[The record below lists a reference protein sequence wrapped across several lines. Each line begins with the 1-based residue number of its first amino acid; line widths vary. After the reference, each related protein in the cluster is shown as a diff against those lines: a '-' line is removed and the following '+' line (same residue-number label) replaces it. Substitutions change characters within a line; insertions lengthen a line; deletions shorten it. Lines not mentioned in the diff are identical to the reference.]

1 MHLLSVFSLRN
12 RALIA
17 LITIVVA
24 VFGGISLT
32 LFKQELI
39 PSLSLP
45 SVYIV
50 TSYPG
55 ASPDVVNKDVSTPIE
70 SAIQGIENLD
80 STTATS
86 NTAAS
91 TVTASFTYGT
101 NIATS
106 EQKVQLALDRLSNTL
121 PSGVTPQVITFSLS
135 DFPVIQLAVT
145 SDLDPHTLAS
155 RLSGLTVTSLK
166 QLDGVSDVTLLGA
179 ASQRVTIT
187 PDADTLIADG
197 LSIQAI
203 KSALAANG
211 TLLASGSITEN
222 GKTLTVQSGTKLTST
237 DEISALPVLGGR
249 LATPPTIGDLA
260 KVALVDDPVNGYS
273 SVNGKPAVSLN
284 ITKTAAG
291 NTVSVSKIVRDDIPA
306 LEKQLGGNTKFTVVS
321 DQAPSITTSINSL
334 AEEGGLGLVFAVIV
348 IFLFLFS
355 VRTTLVT
362 AVSIPVSV
370 FLTFLGM
377 TAANYTLNVITLA
390 ALTIAIGRV
399 VDDSIVVTENI
410 KRHIGLGEDKLT
422 AIKNAVREVAVAVT
436 ASTVTTVA
444 VFLPV
449 AFVGDITGELFRP
462 FALTVTIALLSS
474 LFVSLTIVP
483 VLAYWFLGNKKAVH
497 KHAEGEPTPDTAT
510 RDELETPTRLQ
521 RVYLPVIRWTLKFP
535 AIVLVL
541 ALLILSGSGF
551 AASALKTNFI
561 GNSGQNTL
569 TVSQTLPLGSSLE
582 AQNEASK
589 TVEKTLL
596 DIKGVKTVLL
606 TIGSGGSSLR
616 AAFSGGGSTT
626 FSLTTDPTAD
636 QAALQ
641 NTITKKLKTI
651 HGEGDIKVQAAQGGF
666 ASSNIE
672 VDITGGSDAD
682 LRKASDAIL
691 AKVDKLSV
699 VSQATSNLSAS
710 LPYLA
715 VQIDRVKAAADG
727 LTEQQV
733 GSIVTQAMNPSAT
746 GTIVVD
752 EKTLSIFV
760 NNPDKPTTQAELEA
774 FSIPTPRGAVPLTD
788 LATVKTVNGPSS
800 VTTIKGLRS
809 ATLTIVPGTDNTG
822 DASAQVQKAVNST
835 TLPASATVSL
845 GGVTS
850 QQSSSFQ
857 QLGLALLA
865 AILIVYV
872 VMVATFKSLRQPLL
886 LLVSIPFAA
895 TGAIALQIIS
905 GVPLGVASIIGVLM
919 LVGIVVTN
927 AIVLVDL
934 INQYRVRGMRVG
946 DAIVHGASRRLRP
959 ILMTALATI
968 GALLPLGLGITG
980 HGGFIS
986 QPLAI
991 IVIGGLVSS
1000 TLLTLLV
1007 LPVLYYLVE
1016 GAAERRAQYPKLPAS
1031 VLTRVL
1037 AIGGGV
1043 LLAAGI
1049 TLTAFAFAGHTID
1062 PTTIQALV
1070 TTLVKDGVWQI
1081 LVGSLAIALGVLLV
1095 IASLVVWLV
1104 RSSRNRRANPV
1115 AAQPAPGVGR
1125 AELAPSVE
1133 A

>member
-1 MHLLSVFSLRN
+1 MRIRTTQENPLVHLLSVFSLRN

-55 ASPDVVNKDVSTPIE
+55 ASPDVVSKDVSTPIE
-70 SAIQGIENLD
+70 SAVQGIENLD

-86 NTAAS
+86 NTAS
-91 TVTASFTYGT
+91 SIVTASFTYGT

-155 RLSGLTVTSLK
+155 RLADLTVTDLK

-187 PDADTLIADG
+187 PDDATLVKDG
-197 LSIQAI
+197 LSIQSI

-222 GKTLTVQSGTKLTST
+222 SKTLTVQSGEKLTST
-237 DEISALPVLGGR
+237 DDIAGLPVLGGR

-260 KVALVDDPVNGYS
+260 KVELVDDPVSGYS

-291 NTVSVSKIVRDDIPA
+291 NTVAVSKIVRDDISA

-321 DQAPSITTSINSL
+321 DQAPSVTTSINSL
-334 AEEGGLGLVFAVIV
+334 AEEGLLGLVFAVVV
-348 IFLFLFS
+348 IFLFLLS

-362 AVSIPVSV
+362 AVSIPISV
-370 FLTFLGM
+370 LLTFLGM

-410 KRHIGLGEDKLT
+410 KRHIGLGEDKLS
-422 AIKNAVREVAVAVT
+422 AIKTAVREVAVAVT
-436 ASTVTTVA
+436 ASTITSVA

-483 VLAYWFLGNKKAVH
+483 VLAYWFLGSKTVH
-497 KHAEGEPTPDTAT
+497 KHAEGEPTPGSVA

-535 AIVLVL
+535 AIVLIA
-541 ALLILSGSGF
+541 ALLILAGSGL
-551 AASALKTNFI
+551 AAFGIKTNFI

-582 AQNEASK
+582 AQHEASK
-589 TVEKTLL
+589 AVERTLL
-596 DIKGVKTVLL
+596 GVKGVKTVLV

-626 FSLTTDPTAD
+626 FSVTTDPGAD

-641 NTITKKLKTI
+641 LTITKKLK
-651 HGEGDIKVQAAQGGF
+651 A
-666 ASSNIE
+666 
-672 VDITGGSDAD
+672 IT
-682 LRKASDAIL
+682 
-691 AKVDKLSV
+691 
-699 VSQATSNLSAS
+699 
-710 LPYLA
+710 
-715 VQIDRVKAAADG
+715 
-727 LTEQQV
+727 
-733 GSIVTQAMNPSAT
+733 
-746 GTIVVD
+746 
-752 EKTLSIFV
+752 
-760 NNPDKPTTQAELEA
+760 
-774 FSIPTPRGAVPLTD
+774 
-788 LATVKTVNGPSS
+788 
-800 VTTIKGLRS
+800 
-809 ATLTIVPGTDNTG
+809 
-822 DASAQVQKAVNST
+822 
-835 TLPASATVSL
+835 
-845 GGVTS
+845 
-850 QQSSSFQ
+850 
-857 QLGLALLA
+857 
-865 AILIVYV
+865 
-872 VMVATFKSLRQPLL
+872 
-886 LLVSIPFAA
+886 
-895 TGAIALQIIS
+895 
-905 GVPLGVASIIGVLM
+905 
-919 LVGIVVTN
+919 
-927 AIVLVDL
+927 
-934 INQYRVRGMRVG
+934 
-946 DAIVHGASRRLRP
+946 
-959 ILMTALATI
+959 
-968 GALLPLGLGITG
+968 
-980 HGGFIS
+980 
-986 QPLAI
+986 
-991 IVIGGLVSS
+991 
-1000 TLLTLLV
+1000 
-1007 LPVLYYLVE
+1007 
-1016 GAAERRAQYPKLPAS
+1016 
-1031 VLTRVL
+1031 
-1037 AIGGGV
+1037 
-1043 LLAAGI
+1043 
-1049 TLTAFAFAGHTID
+1049 
-1062 PTTIQALV
+1062 
-1070 TTLVKDGVWQI
+1070 
-1081 LVGSLAIALGVLLV
+1081 
-1095 IASLVVWLV
+1095 
-1104 RSSRNRRANPV
+1104 
-1115 AAQPAPGVGR
+1115 
-1125 AELAPSVE
+1125 
-1133 A
+1133 

>member
-24 VFGGISLT
+24 VFGAFSLT

-55 ASPDVVNKDVSTPIE
+55 ASPDVVSKDVSTPIE

-86 NTAAS
+86 NTAS
-91 TVTASFTYGT
+91 SIVTASFTYGT

-106 EQKVQLALDRLSNTL
+106 EQKVQLALDRLSSSL

-155 RLSGLTVTSLK
+155 KLSSLTVTGLK

-179 ASQRVTIT
+179 ATQRVTIT
-187 PDADTLIADG
+187 PDDAELAADG
-197 LSIQAI
+197 LSIQSI
-203 KSALAANG
+203 KTALAANG

-222 GKTLTVQSGTKLTST
+222 GQTLTVQSGQKLTST
-237 DEISALPVLGGR
+237 DDIAALPVLGGR

-260 KVALVDDPVNGYS
+260 TVAVVDDPVSGYS

-291 NTVSVSKIVRDDIPA
+291 NTVAVSKTVRDDIPS
-306 LEKQLGGNTKFTVVS
+306 LEKQLGGSTRFSVVS

-334 AEEGGLGLVFAVIV
+334 AEEGALGLLFAVVV

-370 FLTFLGM
+370 LLTFLGM

-422 AIKNAVREVAVAVT
+422 AIRTAVREVAVAVT

-483 VLAYWFLGNKKAVH
+483 VLAYWFLGDKRAGAQV
-497 KHAEGEPTPDTAT
+497 AAAQTAA
-510 RDELETPTRLQ
+510 RDELDSPTRLQ

-535 AIVLVL
+535 AIVLI
-541 ALLILSGSGF
+541 AAILILAGSGL
-551 AASALKTNFI
+551 AASGLKTNFI

-569 TVSQTLPLGSSLE
+569 TVTQKLPLGSSLE

-596 DIKGVKTVLL
+596 DITGVKTVLV

-626 FSLTTDPTAD
+626 FSLTTDP
-636 QAALQ
+636 
-641 NTITKKLKTI
+641 
-651 HGEGDIKVQAAQGGF
+651 
-666 ASSNIE
+666 
-672 VDITGGSDAD
+672 
-682 LRKASDAIL
+682 
-691 AKVDKLSV
+691 
-699 VSQATSNLSAS
+699 SA
-710 LPYLA
+710 
-715 VQIDRVKAAADG
+715 
-727 LTEQQV
+727 
-733 GSIVTQAMNPSAT
+733 
-746 GTIVVD
+746 
-752 EKTLSIFV
+752 
-760 NNPDKPTTQAELEA
+760 
-774 FSIPTPRGAVPLTD
+774 
-788 LATVKTVNGPSS
+788 
-800 VTTIKGLRS
+800 
-809 ATLTIVPGTDNTG
+809 
-822 DASAQVQKAVNST
+822 
-835 TLPASATVSL
+835 
-845 GGVTS
+845 
-850 QQSSSFQ
+850 
-857 QLGLALLA
+857 
-865 AILIVYV
+865 
-872 VMVATFKSLRQPLL
+872 
-886 LLVSIPFAA
+886 
-895 TGAIALQIIS
+895 
-905 GVPLGVASIIGVLM
+905 
-919 LVGIVVTN
+919 
-927 AIVLVDL
+927 
-934 INQYRVRGMRVG
+934 
-946 DAIVHGASRRLRP
+946 
-959 ILMTALATI
+959 
-968 GALLPLGLGITG
+968 
-980 HGGFIS
+980 
-986 QPLAI
+986 
-991 IVIGGLVSS
+991 
-1000 TLLTLLV
+1000 
-1007 LPVLYYLVE
+1007 
-1016 GAAERRAQYPKLPAS
+1016 
-1031 VLTRVL
+1031 
-1037 AIGGGV
+1037 
-1043 LLAAGI
+1043 
-1049 TLTAFAFAGHTID
+1049 
-1062 PTTIQALV
+1062 
-1070 TTLVKDGVWQI
+1070 
-1081 LVGSLAIALGVLLV
+1081 
-1095 IASLVVWLV
+1095 
-1104 RSSRNRRANPV
+1104 
-1115 AAQPAPGVGR
+1115 
-1125 AELAPSVE
+1125 
-1133 A
+1133 

>member
-1 MHLLSVFSLRN
+1 VHLFSVFSLRN

-24 VFGGISLT
+24 VFGAIALT
-32 LFKQELI
+32 NFKQELI

-55 ASPDVVNKDVSTPIE
+55 ASPDVVNNDVSTPIE

-80 STTATS
+80 GTTATS
-86 NTAAS
+86 NTASS

-106 EQKVQLALDRLSNTL
+106 EQKVQLALDRLSSTL

-145 SDLDPHTLAS
+145 SDLDKHTLAS
-155 RLSGLTVTSLK
+155 KLSSLTVNNLK
-166 QLDGVSDVTLLGA
+166 QLDGVSDVSLLGA

-187 PDADTLIADG
+187 PDNDTLAADG
-197 LSIQAI
+197 LTIQSIKA
-203 KSALAANG
+203 ALTANG

-222 GKTLTVQSGTKLTST
+222 SKTLTVQSGTKLTST
-237 DEISALPVLGGR
+237 ADIAALPLLGTR
-249 LATPPTIGDLA
+249 LATAPTIGD
-260 KVALVDDPVNGYS
+260 VATVAVVDDPVTGYS
-273 SVNGKPAVSLN
+273 SINGKPAVSLN

-291 NTVSVSKIVRDDIPA
+291 NTVTVSNTVRNDIPT
-306 LEKQLGGNTKFTVVS
+306 LEKQLGHNTKFTVVS
-321 DQAPSITTSINSL
+321 DQAPSITQSINSL
-334 AEEGGLGLVFAVIV
+334 AEEGGLGLLFAVVV
-348 IFLFLFS
+348 IFIFLFS
-355 VRTTLVT
+355 VRSTLVT
-362 AVSIPVSV
+362 AISIPVSV
-370 FLTFLGM
+370 FITFIGM
-377 TAANYTLNVITLA
+377 QAASYTLNVITLA

-399 VDDSIVVTENI
+399 VDDSIVVIENI
-410 KRHIGLGEDKLT
+410 KRHLSLGEEKLP
-422 AIKNAVREVAVAVT
+422 AILAAVREVAVAVT

-462 FALTVTIALLSS
+462 FALTITMALLSS
-474 LFVSLTIVP
+474 LFVALTIVP
-483 VLAYWFLGNKKAVH
+483 VLAYWFLPNTTREPGAATVKES
-497 KHAEGEPTPDTAT
+497 AE
-510 RDELETPTRLQ
+510 DELSRPTRLQ
-521 RVYLPVIRWTLKFP
+521 RVYLPVIRWTLRFP
-535 AIVLVL
+535 AVVLVI
-541 ALLILSGSGF
+541 AILLLLGSGL
-551 AASALKTNFI
+551 AAGGLKTNFI

-569 TVSQTLPLGSSLE
+569 TVTQTLPLGTSLE
-582 AQNEASK
+582 AQDDASK
-589 TVEKTLL
+589 VVQKKLES
-596 DIKGVKTVLL
+596 IKGVKTVLL

-616 AAFSGGGSTT
+616 AAFSGSGAST
-626 FSLTTDPTAD
+626 FSITTDSSYD

-641 NTITKKLKTI
+641 NTITKQLNTI
-651 HGEGDIKVQAAQGGF
+651 KGEGDITVQAAQGGF
-666 ASSNIE
+666 ASTNIE
-672 VDITGGSDAD
+672 VDVTAGSDAD
-682 LRKASDAIL
+682 LRKASDAII
-691 AKVDKLSV
+691 AKVKPLSTV
-699 VSQATSNLSAS
+699 AQVSSNLSAS

-715 VQIDRVKAAADG
+715 VRIDRAKAAADG
-727 LTEQQV
+727 LTEAQV
-733 GSIVTQAMNPSAT
+733 GGIVTQAMNPSAT
-746 GTIVVD
+746 GTIVID
-752 EKTLSIFV
+752 EKTLSIYV
-760 NNPDKPTTQAELEA
+760 DNTAAPTTTAQLEN
-774 FSIPTPRGAVPLTD
+774 FSIPTAKGVVPLSD
-788 LATVKTVNGPSS
+788 LATVSTVDGPSS
-800 VTTIKGLRS
+800 ITTIKGLRS
-809 ATLTIVPGTDNTG
+809 ATITIVPGTDNTG
-822 DASAQVQKAVNST
+822 SASSQVSAAVAKAKI
-835 TLPASATVSL
+835 PASATATL

-850 QQSSSFQ
+850 QQSDAFS

-895 TGAIALQIIS
+895 TGAIALQVIS

-934 INQYRVRGMRVG
+934 INQYRTRGMKVG

-959 ILMTALATI
+959 ILMTAVATI
-968 GALLPLGLGITG
+968 FALLPLGLGLSG

-1016 GAAERRAQYPKLPAS
+1016 GAKERREQYPPLAPS

-1037 AIGGGV
+1037 AI
-1043 LLAAGI
+1043 
-1049 TLTAFAFAGHTID
+1049 
-1062 PTTIQALV
+1062 
-1070 TTLVKDGVWQI
+1070 
-1081 LVGSLAIALGVLLV
+1081 VGLVLLV
-1095 IASLVVWLV
+1095 LGIGLRVLVQLLGASTHVGLERLGGLGLIVGLALLVAAWIVWLV
-1104 RSSRNRRANPV
+1104 RSARNRREHPV
-1115 AAQPAPGVGR
+1115 TA
-1125 AELAPSVE
+1125 
-1133 A
+1133 